1 MGRVL
6 REGGVEVSRSGAVPT
21 GRELDWRIRG
31 GFITQLFERSMTR
44 SLFGLLPVCG
54 LGLLLLA
61 GCDTDPRFDTRT
73 AYMEGG
79 MGPRPTEA
87 GRPSFDDVSYWE
99 GDGVPGAPHVI
110 IKMAEQRAYFYKG
123 ETLVGVS
130 MISTG
135 REGYNTPTGH
145 FHIIQKDKDHAS
157 SEYGDYDD
165 AQGNIVMKEIDRKK
179 DPMPPGAHFDGAKMP
194 FFMRIVGGT
203 GMHEGFLPGYPASHG
218 CIRMPGFMAE
228 AFFRSV
234 ELGTP
239 VEIDN

>member
-1 MGRVL
+1 MKL
-6 REGGVEVSRSGAVPT
+6 LQNTAAVA
-21 GRELDWRIRG
+21 
-31 GFITQLFERSMTR
+31 
-44 SLFGLLPVCG
+44 LLIA
-54 LGLLLLA
+54 LA
-61 GCDTDPRFDTRT
+61 GCATAPPKKAAAPAPKPTPRH
-73 AYMEGG
+73 
-79 MGPRPTEA
+79 
-87 GRPSFDDVSYWE
+87 SYWN
-99 GDGVPGAPHVI
+99 GDGVTGAPSIRIVI
-110 IKMAEQRAYFYKG
+110 SEQRAYFYKG
-123 ETLVGVS
+123 GTLVGIS
-130 MISTG
+130 LISTG
-135 REGYNTPTGH
+135 REGYDTPSGH

-218 CIRMPGFMAE
+218 CIRMPGFMAQ

-239 VEIDN
+239 VDIEN